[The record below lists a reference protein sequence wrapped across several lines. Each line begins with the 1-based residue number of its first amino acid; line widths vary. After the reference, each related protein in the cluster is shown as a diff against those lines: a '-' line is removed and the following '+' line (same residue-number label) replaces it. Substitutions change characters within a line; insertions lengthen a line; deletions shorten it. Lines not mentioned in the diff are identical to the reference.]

1 MLVNLSDVFSSEGMK
16 TNVTVELEMTSFT
29 SRLGD
34 FSIIRKTPVNFI
46 LTNIGVGKAR
56 IEGSVELVFDTDCDR
71 CLTEVPTILT
81 LEFEREVAS
90 PDTIPDSSDNQGD
103 REDEELDFMEG
114 YQLNVETFVYNEIL
128 LNWPMKILCKED
140 CKGICKVCGQ
150 NLNLGEC
157 GCDTF
162 VPDPRM
168 AAIQDI
174 FNANKEV

>member
-1 MLVNLSDVFSSEGMK
+1 MLMNLSDVFSSEGMVASQ
-16 TNVTVELEMTSFT
+16 TAELEMTSFK

-34 FSIIRKTPVNFI
+34 FRITQKSPVNFVFS
-46 LTNIGVGKAR
+46 NIGVGKAK
-56 IEGSVELVFDTDCDR
+56 IEGTVELAFETVCDR
-71 CLTEVPTILT
+71 CLAEVPTVLH
-81 LEFEREVAS
+81 LVFDREVAS
-90 PDTIPDSSDNQGD
+90 PDALADSTEEDDDQ
-103 REDEELDFMEG
+103 EDEAFDFMEG

-128 LNWPMKILCKED
+128 SNWPMKILCKND

-150 NLNLGEC
+150 NLNLGDC